1 MLLHSDIL
9 VLNLLNDFLISLIFR
24 FVIKIII
31 SSKITNDKNTL
42 TTKAVNIANI
52 SMYLLTFLSI
62 RLHGVVGIAP
72 AYAYAPIYKNCR
84 RKRQF
89 NFYFK
94 SLPSLYCF
102 IQCSFNTQRIIAIA
116 FITNFTPISTNTLSY
131 N

>member
-52 SMYLLTFLSI
+52 SMYLLTFLNI

-72 AYAYAPIYKNCR
+72 AYAYAPI
-84 RKRQF
+84 
-89 NFYFK
+89 
-94 SLPSLYCF
+94 
-102 IQCSFNTQRIIAIA
+102 
-116 FITNFTPISTNTLSY
+116 
-131 N
+131 

>member
-9 VLNLLNDFLISLIFR
+9 LLNLLNDFLISLIFR

-62 RLHGVVGIAP
+62 HLHEAVGIAP
-72 AYAYAPIYKNCR
+72 AYAYAPI
-84 RKRQF
+84 
-89 NFYFK
+89 
-94 SLPSLYCF
+94 
-102 IQCSFNTQRIIAIA
+102 
-116 FITNFTPISTNTLSY
+116 
-131 N
+131 

>member
-42 TTKAVNIANI
+42 TNNAVNIANI

-72 AYAYAPIYKNCR
+72 AYAYAPI
-84 RKRQF
+84 
-89 NFYFK
+89 
-94 SLPSLYCF
+94 
-102 IQCSFNTQRIIAIA
+102 
-116 FITNFTPISTNTLSY
+116 
-131 N
+131 

>member
-1 MLLHSDIL
+1 MRHGDAPDAPVTLLLSELRDLHPYMLTLRYKKQSYGCGLLFESSLILSKMLLHSDIL

-72 AYAYAPIYKNCR
+72 AYAYAPI
-84 RKRQF
+84 
-89 NFYFK
+89 
-94 SLPSLYCF
+94 
-102 IQCSFNTQRIIAIA
+102 
-116 FITNFTPISTNTLSY
+116 
-131 N
+131 